1 MNIMEIE
8 IDRQREKLLVKIER
22 TVMWLKLLSVVFNI
36 LSKH

>member
-8 IDRQREKLLVKIER
+8 IDREREKLLVEIER